1 MQTTMKTFFLV
12 CLGFF
17 SALLLNAQTYDAAPT
32 AHITL
37 NNGQSVDTLLEAGSV
52 FSGKAPLEVELSAG
66 VTIEND
72 RLHYDW
78 EFADNAE
85 FTSPDRAYDDSFS
98 RRIEWM
104 GTYYIRLTIT
114 DLDTDSA
121 TVYPE
126 FQISLSESR
135 LSVPNT
141 FTPNGDGVH
150 DVLKV
155 SYESLVSFQAAVFN
169 RWGKKVYS
177 WDNPDE
183 GWDGGGCSTGVY
195 FIVVKAQG
203 GDGQEYEV
211 KQAVNLLR

>member
-1 MQTTMKTFFLV
+1 MKTLLLV
-12 CLGFF
+12 CFGFLP
-17 SALLLNAQTYDAAPT
+17 ALLLDAQTYDATPT

-37 NNGQSVDTLLEAGSV
+37 DNGQSVDTLLEAGSV
-52 FSGKAPLEVELSAG
+52 FSGRAPLEVEFDAG

-78 EFADNAE
+78 EFADNAD
-85 FTSPDRAYDDSFS
+85 FSSPDRSYSESFS
-98 RRIEWM
+98 RRIEQM
-104 GTYYIRLTIT
+104 GTYYIRLTLT
-114 DLDTDSA
+114 DLDTDSS

-126 FQISLSESR
+126 FQISLSESS

-155 SYESLVSFQAAVFN
+155 SYESLISFQAAVFN

-183 GWDGGGCSTGVY
+183 GWDGRGCATGVY
-195 FIVVKAQG
+195 FIVVKATG
-203 GDGQEYEV
+203 GDGQEYVV

>member
-1 MQTTMKTFFLV
+1 MKTFFLIF
-12 CLGFF
+12 LGFF
-17 SALLLNAQTYDAAPT
+17 PALLLAQTYDALPT
-32 AHITL
+32 ARITL
-37 NNGQSVDTLLEAGSV
+37 DNGQSVDTLLEAGSTY
-52 FSGKAPLEVELSAG
+52 SGKAPLEVEFDAG
-66 VTIEND
+66 VTIENG

-85 FTSPDRAYDDSFS
+85 YAGPDRAYDDAFS
-98 RRIEWM
+98 RRIERM
-104 GTYYIRLTIT
+104 GTYYVRLTIT

-126 FQISLSESR
+126 FQITLSESR
-135 LSVPNT
+135 LAVPNT

-155 SYESLVSFQAAVFN
+155 SYESLVKFHAVIFN
-169 RWGKKVYS
+169 RWGKRIFS

-183 GWDGGGCSTGVY
+183 GWDGGGCSPGVY
-195 FIVVKAQG
+195 FIVVQAVG

-211 KQAVNLLR
+211 KQAVNLLK